1 MKRTPLVCQFKISLH
16 GSVVPVWRRIQ
27 VPAKYSFW
35 DLHVA
40 IQDSMGWLDYHLHRF
55 EFRQGKKRIEIGI
68 PDEEYNERILPGWE
82 IGILEHFLVPGISAL
97 YEYDFGDSWM
107 HEVLLEASSLPTEGN
122 PYPRCVEGE
131 GACPPEDCGGIGG
144 HAELVEVLK
153 GPRNEEYRSMR
164 RWLKG
169 HAKKY
174 WPYEPEKFDIKE
186 VRFTDPRKRFRTAFE
201 DAGK

>member
-68 PDEEYNERILPGWE
+68 PDEEYNEPILAGWE
-82 IGILEHFLVPGISAL
+82 IGILEYFVVPGVSAL

-107 HEVLLEASSLPTEGN
+107 HEVLLEAISLPTEGKT
-122 PYPRCVEGE
+122 YPRCIEGE
-131 GACPPEDCGGIGG
+131 GACPPEDCGGVGG
-144 HAELVEVLK
+144 HAELVKVLK

-169 HAKKY
+169 HAKNY
-174 WPYEPEKFDIKE
+174 WPFEPARFDPDQ
-186 VRFTDPRKRFRTAFE
+186 VRFTDPRKRFRIAFE
-201 DAGK
+201 DPGK